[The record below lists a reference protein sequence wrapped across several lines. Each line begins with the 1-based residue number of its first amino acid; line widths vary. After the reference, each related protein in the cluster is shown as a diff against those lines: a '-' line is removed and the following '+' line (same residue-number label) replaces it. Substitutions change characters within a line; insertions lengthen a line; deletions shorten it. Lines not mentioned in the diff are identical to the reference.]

1 MNRKKFSIRGV
12 SAACAI
18 LSVLLAT
25 SCDVASAVVANLS
38 PKGVYVGVIAA
49 TANQSKGYAQDLV
62 KNSNTGYSPIVSNL
76 LYLNDTDGF
85 GAQKNI
91 LKTTVLNEYSA
102 DSTDGKPLYY
112 AVHKALNSLKS
123 EEPYLVASLENITVV
138 TFTDGYDTGSGM
150 LTNDANSQYIISGVP
165 HNISDDAYGD
175 WLKNQIRGGMKISN
189 IPITAYA
196 VAVKSSATGGG
207 RPDQTAQ
214 LQKIASSDDDVFL
227 VDNWN
232 AVALKDTFSK
242 IANSLTSISYNS
254 LLYLDVNSPSSYTD
268 IVSNPNIAIT
278 FDGAAPDATKTLLGK
293 VIQDGSKFSITAI
306 TTTSDLN
313 SINGTVQGK
322 VAGLNTRFTFPGF
335 TGAKT
340 GSTVKIYK
348 RVGSAWVEQ
357 TTGVSHGFTQ
367 TTVEQKSAI
376 IYFVLD
382 AKLNAANVGTIK
394 TAVSGFID
402 TLYDISNQS

>member
-1 MNRKKFSIRGV
+1 MNLKKFSIRGV
-12 SAACAI
+12 PAVCAI
-18 LSVLLAT
+18 LFVVAVI
-25 SCDVASAVVANLS
+25 SCDVAGAVVSNLS
-38 PKGVYVGVIAA
+38 PKGVYVGIIAA
-49 TANQSKGYAQDLV
+49 TANQSNGYAQDLV
-62 KNSNTGYSPIVSNL
+62 KSSNTGYSPIVSNL
-76 LYLNDTDGF
+76 LYLNDTDGL

-91 LKTTVLNEYSA
+91 LKTTVLNGYSA

-112 AVHKALNSLKS
+112 AVHKALNSLKN
-123 EEPYLVASLENITVV
+123 EEPYLAASLKNVTVV
-138 TFTDGYDTGSGM
+138 TFTDGYDIGSGM
-150 LTNDANSQYIISGVP
+150 LTNDANSQYRIGGVP
-165 HNISDDAYGD
+165 HNSSDDAYGD
-175 WLKNQIRGGMKISN
+175 WLKTQIRGGMQISN

-196 VAVKSSATGGG
+196 VAVQSSAPGG
-207 RPDQTAQ
+207 RPNQTAQ
-214 LQKIASSDDDVFL
+214 LQKIASSDDAVFL
-227 VDNWN
+227 VSNWN
-232 AVALKDTFSK
+232 ADALKNTFSK

-268 IVSNPNIAIT
+268 IVANPNIAIT
-278 FDGAAPDATKTLLGK
+278 FDGAVPDSTKTLLGK
-293 VIQDGSKFSITAI
+293 VIQEGSKFSITEI
-306 TTTSDLN
+306 KTTSDLN
-313 SINGTVQGK
+313 AINGTVQGK
-322 VAGLNTRFTFPGF
+322 VTGLNTRFTFPGF

-348 RVGSAWVEQ
+348 RVGSAWAEQ